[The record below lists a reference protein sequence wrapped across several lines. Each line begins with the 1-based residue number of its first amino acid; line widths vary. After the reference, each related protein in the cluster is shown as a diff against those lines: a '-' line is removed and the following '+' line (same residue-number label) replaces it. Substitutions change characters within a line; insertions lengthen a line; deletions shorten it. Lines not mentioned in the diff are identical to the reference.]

1 MAHLQAFYANDFF
14 SDPFGVCMPVAY
26 QQLTSTTQLASSHP
40 SSSSHAALVIIGTG
54 MAGVGL
60 ARALRRLGDQRSI
73 TLVSADSGD
82 DYSKPLLS
90 TGFAK
95 RLTPEKLAQRSA
107 AEIGEELN
115 ARVVIHT
122 QVTTLDV
129 DNKTVVLEDSN
140 GTSEDRLTYDTLVLA
155 TGAEPRVPFSISSDN
170 TASHNIA
177 PSVVPRCFT
186 INDLDDYRRFHKA
199 LGHGSSRVAIVGAG
213 LVGCEFANDLHA
225 GGHQV
230 SVIAPEATL
239 LARLLPPPLGNALG
253 DAFSEAGIHLHLGRS
268 IDSIAAENG
277 EDILL
282 RLDNGDT
289 VSADLVL
296 MATGLT
302 PRTALA
308 HAAGLA
314 VSASGIDVDRY
325 LRTSH
330 QDVYALGDVACV
342 DGVNAMYVQPLQA
355 STKALAATLA
365 GTPTPVS
372 FGAWPIV
379 VKTPLLPVVAYPPH
393 TRPERWRIEG
403 QGSDISALAE
413 NKDGRL
419 IGFALT
425 GGCVRRKVELSRA
438 APALLG

>member
-1 MAHLQAFYANDFF
+1 
-14 SDPFGVCMPVAY
+14 MPA
-26 QQLTSTTQLASSHP
+26 TQTQKT
-40 SSSSHAALVIIGTG
+40 SSHAALVIIGTG

-60 ARALRRLGDQRSI
+60 ARVLRRLGDQRSI

-95 RLTPEKLAQRSA
+95 GLEPEKLAQRSA
-107 AEIGEELN
+107 SDLGEELN
-115 ARVVIHT
+115 AQMVIHT
-122 QVTTLDV
+122 QVDELDV
-129 DNKTVVLEDSN
+129 DNQAVLLED
-140 GTSEDRLTYDTLVLA
+140 GRVLGYDTLVLA
-155 TGAEPRVPFSISSDN
+155 TGAAPRLPFSIEPSL
-170 TASHNIA
+170 AS
-177 PSVVPRCFT
+177 RCFT
-186 INDLDDYRRFHKA
+186 INDLDDYRRFHTA
-199 LGHGSSRVAIVGAG
+199 LGHGPAQVAIIGAG

-225 GGHQV
+225 GGHHV
-230 SVIAPEATL
+230 SIIAPEGNL
-239 LARLLPPPLGNALG
+239 LPRLLPPPLGNALG

-277 EDILL
+277 EDIVL

-296 MATGLT
+296 MATGLA

-308 HAAGLA
+308 ESAGLS
-314 VSASGIDVDRY
+314 VSPSGIVVDRQ

-330 QDVYALGDVACV
+330 PNIYALGDAACV

-355 STKALAATLA
+355 SAKALAATLS
-365 GTPTPVS
+365 GTPTTVS
-372 FGAWPIV
+372 FGAWPVV
-379 VKTPLLPVVAYPPH
+379 VKTPLLPVVAYPP
-393 TRPERWRIEG
+393 TTTPERWRIEG
-403 QGSDISALAE
+403 EGGDISALAE

>member
-1 MAHLQAFYANDFF
+1 
-14 SDPFGVCMPVAY
+14 MPA
-26 QQLTSTTQLASSHP
+26 TQTQKT
-40 SSSSHAALVIIGTG
+40 SSHAALVIIGTG

-95 RLTPEKLAQRSA
+95 GLVPEQLAQRSA
-107 AEIGEELN
+107 TDLGEELN
-115 ARVVIHT
+115 AQMVIHT
-122 QVTTLDV
+122 QVTALDV
-129 DNKTVVLEDSN
+129 DNQTILLEGGMVL
-140 GTSEDRLTYDTLVLA
+140 GYDTLVLA
-155 TGAEPRVPFSISSDN
+155 TGAAPRVPFSIE
-170 TASHNIA
+170 
-177 PSVVPRCFT
+177 PSVAPHCFT
-186 INDLDDYRRFHKA
+186 INDLDDYRRFHTA
-199 LGHGSSRVAIVGAG
+199 LGQGPARVAIVGAG

-225 GGHQV
+225 GGHRV
-230 SVIAPEATL
+230 SLIAPEGTL
-239 LARLLPPPLGNALG
+239 LPRLLPPPLGNALG
-253 DAFSEAGIHLHLGRS
+253 DAFSEAGIHLHLARS
-268 IDSIAAENG
+268 IDSIAAESG
-277 EDILL
+277 EDIVL
-282 RLDNGDT
+282 RLDNGDA

-296 MATGLT
+296 MATGLA

-308 HAAGLA
+308 ESAGLN
-314 VSASGIDVDRY
+314 VSPGGIVVDRQ

-330 QDVYALGDVACV
+330 SNIHALGDAACV

-355 STKALAATLA
+355 SVKALAATLSGA
-365 GTPTPVS
+365 PTPVS
-372 FGAWPIV
+372 FGAWPVV
-379 VKTPLLPVVAYPPH
+379 VKTPLLPVVAYPP
-393 TRPERWRIEG
+393 TNTPEHWRIEG
-403 QGSDISALAE
+403 EGGDISALAE

>member
-1 MAHLQAFYANDFF
+1 
-14 SDPFGVCMPVAY
+14 MPA
-26 QQLTSTTQLASSHP
+26 TQTQKT
-40 SSSSHAALVIIGTG
+40 SSHAALVIIGTG

-95 RLTPEKLAQRSA
+95 GLVPEQLAQRSA
-107 AEIGEELN
+107 TDLGEELN
-115 ARVVIHT
+115 AQMVIHT
-122 QVTTLDV
+122 QVKALDV
-129 DNKTVVLEDSN
+129 DNQTILLED
-140 GTSEDRLTYDTLVLA
+140 GMVLGYETLVLA
-155 TGAEPRVPFSISSDN
+155 TGAAPRVPFSIE
-170 TASHNIA
+170 
-177 PSVVPRCFT
+177 PSVAPRCFT
-186 INDLDDYRRFHKA
+186 INDLDDYRRFHTA
-199 LGHGSSRVAIVGAG
+199 LGQGPARVAIVGAG

-225 GGHQV
+225 GGHRV
-230 SVIAPEATL
+230 SLIAPEGTL
-239 LARLLPPPLGNALG
+239 LPRLLPPPLGNALG
-253 DAFSEAGIHLHLGRS
+253 DAFSEAGIHLHLARS
-268 IDSIAAENG
+268 IDSIAAESG
-277 EDILL
+277 EDIVL
-282 RLDNGDT
+282 RLDNGDA

-296 MATGLT
+296 MATGLV

-308 HAAGLA
+308 ESADLN
-314 VSASGIDVDRY
+314 VSPGGIVVDRQ

-330 QDVYALGDVACV
+330 PNIHALGDAACV

-355 STKALAATLA
+355 SVKALAATLSGA
-365 GTPTPVS
+365 PTPVS
-372 FGAWPIV
+372 FGAWPVV
-379 VKTPLLPVVAYPPH
+379 VKTPLLPVVAYPP
-393 TRPERWRIEG
+393 TNTPEHWRIEG
-403 QGSDISALAE
+403 EGGDISALAE

>member
-1 MAHLQAFYANDFF
+1 
-14 SDPFGVCMPVAY
+14 MPA
-26 QQLTSTTQLASSHP
+26 TQTQKT
-40 SSSSHAALVIIGTG
+40 SSHAALVIIGTG

-95 RLTPEKLAQRSA
+95 GLVPEQLAQRSA
-107 AEIGEELN
+107 TDLGEELN
-115 ARVVIHT
+115 AQMVIHT
-122 QVTTLDV
+122 QVTALDV
-129 DNKTVVLEDSN
+129 DNQTILLEGGMVL
-140 GTSEDRLTYDTLVLA
+140 GYDTLVLA
-155 TGAEPRVPFSISSDN
+155 TGAAPRVPFSIE
-170 TASHNIA
+170 
-177 PSVVPRCFT
+177 PSVAPRCFT
-186 INDLDDYRRFHKA
+186 INDLDDYRRFHTA
-199 LGHGSSRVAIVGAG
+199 LGQGPARVAIVGAG

-225 GGHQV
+225 GGHRV
-230 SVIAPEATL
+230 SLIAPEGTL
-239 LARLLPPPLGNALG
+239 LPRLLPPPLGNALG
-253 DAFSEAGIHLHLGRS
+253 DAFSEAGIHLHLARS
-268 IDSIAAENG
+268 IDSIAAESG
-277 EDILL
+277 EDIVL
-282 RLDNGDT
+282 RLDNGDA

-296 MATGLT
+296 MATGLA

-308 HAAGLA
+308 ESAGLN
-314 VSASGIDVDRY
+314 VSPGGIVVDRQ

-330 QDVYALGDVACV
+330 SNIHALGDAACV

-355 STKALAATLA
+355 SVKALAATLSGA
-365 GTPTPVS
+365 PTPVS
-372 FGAWPIV
+372 FGAWPVV
-379 VKTPLLPVVAYPPH
+379 VKTPLLPVVAYPP
-393 TRPERWRIEG
+393 TNTPEHWRIEG
-403 QGSDISALAE
+403 EGGDISALAE

>member
-1 MAHLQAFYANDFF
+1 
-14 SDPFGVCMPVAY
+14 MPA
-26 QQLTSTTQLASSHP
+26 TQTQKTSSH
-40 SSSSHAALVIIGTG
+40 SALVIIGTG

-95 RLTPEKLAQRSA
+95 GLVPEQLAQRSA
-107 AEIGEELN
+107 TDLGEELN
-115 ARVVIHT
+115 AQMVIHT
-122 QVTTLDV
+122 QVTALDV
-129 DNKTVVLEDSN
+129 DNQTILLEGGMVL
-140 GTSEDRLTYDTLVLA
+140 GYDTLVLA
-155 TGAEPRVPFSISSDN
+155 TGAAPRVPFSIE
-170 TASHNIA
+170 
-177 PSVVPRCFT
+177 PSVAPRCFT
-186 INDLDDYRRFHKA
+186 INDLDDYRRFHTA
-199 LGHGSSRVAIVGAG
+199 LGQGPARVAIVGAG

-225 GGHQV
+225 GGHRV
-230 SVIAPEATL
+230 SLIAPEGTL
-239 LARLLPPPLGNALG
+239 LPRLLPPPLGNALG
-253 DAFSEAGIHLHLGRS
+253 DAFSEAGIHLHLARS
-268 IDSIAAENG
+268 IDSIAAESG
-277 EDILL
+277 EDIVL
-282 RLDNGDT
+282 RLDNGDA

-296 MATGLT
+296 MATGLA

-308 HAAGLA
+308 ESAGLN
-314 VSASGIDVDRY
+314 VSPGGIVVDRQ

-330 QDVYALGDVACV
+330 SNIHALGDAACV

-355 STKALAATLA
+355 SVKALAATLSGA
-365 GTPTPVS
+365 PTPVS
-372 FGAWPIV
+372 FGAWPVV
-379 VKTPLLPVVAYPPH
+379 VKTPLLPVVAYPP
-393 TRPERWRIEG
+393 TNTPEHWRIEG
-403 QGSDISALAE
+403 EGGDISALAE

>member
-1 MAHLQAFYANDFF
+1 
-14 SDPFGVCMPVAY
+14 MPA
-26 QQLTSTTQLASSHP
+26 TQTQKT
-40 SSSSHAALVIIGTG
+40 SSHAALVIIGTG

-95 RLTPEKLAQRSA
+95 GLAPEQLTQRSA
-107 AEIGEELN
+107 AELGEELT
-115 ARVVIHT
+115 AQMVIHT
-122 QVTTLDV
+122 QVDALDV
-129 DNKTVVLEDSN
+129 DNQTILLED
-140 GTSEDRLTYDTLVLA
+140 GRVLGYDTLVLA
-155 TGAEPRVPFSISSDN
+155 TGAAPRLPFSLE
-170 TASHNIA
+170 
-177 PSVVPRCFT
+177 PSVAPRCFA
-186 INDLDDYRRFHKA
+186 INDLDDYRHFHSA
-199 LGHGSSRVAIVGAG
+199 LGHGPARVAIIGAG

-225 GGHQV
+225 GGHHV
-230 SVIAPEATL
+230 SVIAPEGSL
-239 LARLLPPPLGNALG
+239 LPRLLPPPLGNALS
-253 DAFSEAGIHLHLGRS
+253 DAFSEAGINLHLGRS
-268 IDSIAAENG
+268 IDSITSESD
-277 EDILL
+277 EDIVL

-296 MATGLT
+296 MATGLA

-308 HAAGLA
+308 EAAGLS
-314 VSASGIDVDRY
+314 VSPSGIVVDRQ

-330 QDVYALGDVACV
+330 THIYALGDVACV

-355 STKALAATLA
+355 SAKALAATLS

-372 FGAWPIV
+372 FGAWPVV
-379 VKTPLLPVVAYPPH
+379 VKTPLLPVVAYPP
-393 TRPERWRIEG
+393 TTTPERWRIEG
-403 QGSDISALAE
+403 EGGDISALAE

>member
-1 MAHLQAFYANDFF
+1 MPAPQAQK
-14 SDPFGVCMPVAY
+14 P
-26 QQLTSTTQLASSHP
+26 
-40 SSSSHAALVIIGTG
+40 SSHAALVIIGTG

-60 ARALRRLGDQRSI
+60 ARALRRQGDQRSI

-95 RLTPEKLAQRSA
+95 GLEPDQLAQRSA
-107 AEIGEELN
+107 SELGEELN
-115 ARVVIHT
+115 AEMVIHT
-122 QVTTLDV
+122 RVSALDV
-129 DNKTVVLEDSN
+129 DNQKVLLEDATVL
-140 GTSEDRLTYDTLVLA
+140 GYDTLVLA
-155 TGAEPRVPFSISSDN
+155 TGAAPQVPF
-170 TASHNIA
+170 NID
-177 PSVVPRCFT
+177 PSVASRCFT

-199 LGHGSSRVAIVGAG
+199 LGHRPSRVAIIGGG

-230 SVIAPEATL
+230 SIVAPEGTL
-239 LARLLPPPLGNALG
+239 LPRLLPPPLGNALG

-268 IDSIAAENG
+268 IESIALSSDE
-277 EDILL
+277 ITVL
-282 RLDNGDT
+282 RLDSGEAVN
-289 VSADLVL
+289 ADLVL
-296 MATGLT
+296 MATGLA

-308 HAAGLA
+308 EAAGLS
-314 VSASGIDVDRY
+314 VSPSGIAVDRQ

-330 QDVYALGDVACV
+330 PNIYALGDAACV

-355 STKALAATLA
+355 SAKALAATLSGA
-365 GTPTPVS
+365 PTPVS
-372 FGAWPIV
+372 FGAWPVV
-379 VKTPLLPVVAYPPH
+379 VKTPLLPVVAYPP
-393 TRPERWRIEG
+393 TTTPERWRIEG
-403 QGSDISALAE
+403 EGGDISALAE

-438 APALLG
+438 APTLLG